1 MHVHVAW
8 QCKSCAIDVVGAI
21 CFFWEGAKRT
31 IKYLGWFVGGLFVN
45 SYTSL
50 PLVSYP
56 RLTRSSKLA
65 DSQIE
70 NEQFFFEDMNKTILL
85 NLRQFFQ

>member
-1 MHVHVAW
+1 MCTSHGNANRVLLMLLAPFV
-8 QCKSCAIDVVGAI
+8 
-21 CFFWEGAKRT
+21 FFWEGAKRT

-70 NEQFFFEDMNKTILL
+70 NEHLFFLKI
-85 NLRQFFQ
+85 